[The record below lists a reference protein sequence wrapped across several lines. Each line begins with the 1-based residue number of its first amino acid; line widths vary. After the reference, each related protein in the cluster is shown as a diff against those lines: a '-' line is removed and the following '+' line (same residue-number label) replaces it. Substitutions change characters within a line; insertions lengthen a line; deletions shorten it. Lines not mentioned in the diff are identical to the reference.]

1 MNRLFYLLLYNI
13 KHEKSQSNR
22 YMEKEKLNVIVEMAG
37 DGTFDCYI
45 ADEGTHIPEYDYEFM
60 DYNHL

>member
-22 YMEKEKLNVIVEMAG
+22 YMEKEKLNVIVEMAA

>member
-1 MNRLFYLLLYNI
+1 
-13 KHEKSQSNR
+13 
-22 YMEKEKLNVIVEMAG
+22 MEKEKLNVIVEMAA